1 MPKLQKPGAALA
13 NPGAFDTNRAA
24 KNALAFEDT
33 VPEIVNSSCESDDVI
48 VVEERPIKEI
58 IQ

>member
-1 MPKLQKPGAALA
+1 MPKLQKPGAAS
-13 NPGAFDTNRAA
+13 TNRAA
-24 KNALAFEDT
+24 KNAVAFEDT
-33 VPEIVNSSCESDDVI
+33 VPEIVNSSCESEDVI